1 MGIRKI
7 SERVE
12 MHWHMLPKVVVQS
25 LAMEVFKNHVNVAL
39 RNVV

>member
-12 MHWHMLPKVVVQS
+12 MHWHRLPKEVVES
-25 LAMEVFKNHVNVAL
+25 LAMEVFKKRGDVVL
-39 RNVV
+39 RNII